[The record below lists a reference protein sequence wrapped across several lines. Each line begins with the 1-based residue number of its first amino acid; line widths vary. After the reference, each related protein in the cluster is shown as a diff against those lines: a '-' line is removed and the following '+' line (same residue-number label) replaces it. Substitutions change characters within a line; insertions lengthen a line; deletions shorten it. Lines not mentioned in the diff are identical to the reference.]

1 MKMKKTLAGIAA
13 AAMAVSSVS
22 VFSFG
27 ASAITEGTVID
38 FEDGDCSFV
47 YMNVDDDGA
56 DNSTLSVE
64 EFNGSKQLKVDVTSA
79 SKTPKV
85 WFDLDKI
92 TDRSNTIQINTVE
105 MDLTFVPK
113 NSDEAI
119 GWIGGQLGSAGGFDM
134 NAKDK
139 GQVNPGWSS
148 TDFQNEDTN
157 AYTEGASATT
167 HVVKKYLLG
176 SSHYTEESVNPFV
189 GVMTWGNGET
199 KDYTLYID
207 NVVLKDKAGNA
218 LPVGFA
224 AAEETEAETEE
235 TDAETAET
243 TAASETEAAVE
254 ETEADVE
261 ETEAEVTE
269 AAEEEA
275 APAAIDYSAL
285 TGDVISDTEATSAGA
300 WGQAITLTTVKNENG
315 VFDPAVLTPDKAV
328 VVYYTA
334 DTAPEVVL
342 QSWSGGEGWA
352 KVPADETLS
361 TDGVAVYTYE
371 YMTAMYQS
379 DDFVDTL
386 DAFIVGDT
394 GSELTVSKVLLVD
407 AASLTAGA
415 ASDEDVIEDA
425 APAEE
430 TEAPVE
436 EVTEAP
442 AEETTAPAA
451 DATTPVAS
459 TGNTAAA
466 AFAAVMAVAGAAALI
481 SKRK

>member
-1 MKMKKTLAGIAA
+1 MKMKKTLAAVAA
-13 AAMAVSSVS
+13 AAFLAVSISAVNVGAIDLKYYKADSNNTVYVNADKEADPNWSADYQADITSVY
-22 VFSFG
+22 G
-27 ASAITEGTVID
+27 VI
-38 FEDGDCSFV
+38 
-47 YMNVDDDGA
+47 Y
-56 DNSTLSVE
+56 SVE
-64 EFNGSKQLKVDVTSA
+64 
-79 SKTPKV
+79 
-85 WFDLDKI
+85 LD
-92 TDRSNTIQINTVE
+92 
-105 MDLTFVPK
+105 
-113 NSDEAI
+113 
-119 GWIGGQLGSAGGFDM
+119 
-134 NAKDK
+134 DK
-139 GQVNPGWSS
+139 GVAESEWFGGKLILNSNSNGWK
-148 TDFQNEDTN
+148 EI
-157 AYTEGASATT
+157 
-167 HVVKKYLLG
+167 K
-176 SSHYTEESVNPFV
+176 
-189 GVMTWGNGET
+189 TWGNGSEEIFVDT
-199 KDYTLYID
+199 TGKTAEIKYLSDTPFFKADDKYAQVCLQSYGAGITITGVELLDKD
-207 NVVLKDKAGNA
+207 GNKIELE
-218 LPVGFA
+218 LPVVTEASEEETSAEDTA
-224 AAEETEAETEE
+224 AETETEVTEAAETEAEVEETEAE
-235 TDAETAET
+235 
-243 TAASETEAAVE
+243 ETEAAVE
-254 ETEADVE
+254 ETEAV
-261 ETEAEVTE
+261 
-269 AAEEEA
+269 EEA
-275 APAAIDYSAL
+275 APAIDYSAL

-361 TDGVAVYTYE
+361 TDGVAVFTYD

-415 ASDEDVIEDA
+415 VSDEDVIEDA

-436 EVTEAP
+436 EVV
-442 AEETTAPAA
+442 EETTAPAA
-451 DATTPVAS
+451 DTTTPVAS

-466 AFAAVMAVAGAAALI
+466 SIAAVMALAGAAAVI

>member
-1 MKMKKTLAGIAA
+1 MKMKKTLAAVAA
-13 AAMAVSSVS
+13 AAFLAVSISAVNVGAIDLKYYKADSNNTVYVNADKEADPNWSADYQADITSVY
-22 VFSFG
+22 G
-27 ASAITEGTVID
+27 VI
-38 FEDGDCSFV
+38 
-47 YMNVDDDGA
+47 Y
-56 DNSTLSVE
+56 SVE
-64 EFNGSKQLKVDVTSA
+64 
-79 SKTPKV
+79 
-85 WFDLDKI
+85 LD
-92 TDRSNTIQINTVE
+92 
-105 MDLTFVPK
+105 
-113 NSDEAI
+113 
-119 GWIGGQLGSAGGFDM
+119 
-134 NAKDK
+134 DK
-139 GQVNPGWSS
+139 GVAESEWFGGKLILNSNSNGWK
-148 TDFQNEDTN
+148 EI
-157 AYTEGASATT
+157 
-167 HVVKKYLLG
+167 K
-176 SSHYTEESVNPFV
+176 
-189 GVMTWGNGET
+189 TWGNGSEEIFVDT
-199 KDYTLYID
+199 TGKTAEIKYLSDTPFFKADDKYAQVCLQSYGAGITITGVELLDKD
-207 NVVLKDKAGNA
+207 GNKIELE
-218 LPVGFA
+218 LPVVTEASEEETSAEDTA
-224 AAEETEAETEE
+224 AETETEVTEAAETEAEVEETEAE
-235 TDAETAET
+235 
-243 TAASETEAAVE
+243 ETEAAVE
-254 ETEADVE
+254 ETEAV
-261 ETEAEVTE
+261 
-269 AAEEEA
+269 EEA
-275 APAAIDYSAL
+275 APAIDYSAL

-361 TDGVAVYTYE
+361 TDGVAVFTYD

-415 ASDEDVIEDA
+415 VSDEDVIEDA

-436 EVTEAP
+436 EAV
-442 AEETTAPAA
+442 EETTAPAA
-451 DATTPVAS
+451 DTTTPVAS

-466 AFAAVMAVAGAAALI
+466 SIAAVMALAGAAAVI

>member
-1 MKMKKTLAGIAA
+1 MNFKKIVATLAA
-13 AAMAVSSVS
+13 AALSVS
-22 VFSFG
+22 
-27 ASAITEGTVID
+27 A
-38 FEDGDCSFV
+38 
-47 YMNVDDDGA
+47 
-56 DNSTLSVE
+56 LSV
-64 EFNGSKQLKVDVTSA
+64 SA
-79 SKTPKV
+79 MALS
-85 WFDLDKI
+85 
-92 TDRSNTIQINTVE
+92 
-105 MDLTFVPK
+105 
-113 NSDEAI
+113 
-119 GWIGGQLGSAGGFDM
+119 
-134 NAKDK
+134 
-139 GQVNPGWSS
+139 
-148 TDFQNEDTN
+148 
-157 AYTEGASATT
+157 
-167 HVVKKYLLG
+167 
-176 SSHYTEESVNPFV
+176 
-189 GVMTWGNGET
+189 T
-199 KDYTLYID
+199 KDY
-207 NVVLKDKAGNA
+207 LKDGVVYVNADKPEDPTWAIDAGVAQTDVYGVTFHVTFEDNA
-218 LPVGFA
+218 EWYGGGIGANSNSTGWKSIEWGTNSKEITADVENNTITWLSDTPIFA
-224 AAEETEAETEE
+224 ESDEYAQLWMQTWTGKVTVNSADVLGKDGVILSTDDAPAETEASGTEETTEETAAETEAEVEE
-235 TDAETAET
+235 
-243 TAASETEAAVE
+243 TAASETEAVVEETEAAVE
-254 ETEADVE
+254 ETEA
-261 ETEAEVTE
+261 
-269 AAEEEA
+269 
-275 APAAIDYSAL
+275 APAIDYSAL

-407 AASLTAGA
+407 AASLTEGA
-415 ASDEDVIEDA
+415 VSDEDVIEDA
-425 APAEE
+425 APVEE

-436 EVTEAP
+436 EAVTE
-442 AEETTAPAA
+442 APAA

-466 AFAAVMAVAGAAALI
+466 SIAAVMAVAGAAALI

>member
-1 MKMKKTLAGIAA
+1 MNFKKIVATLAA
-13 AAMAVSSVS
+13 AALSVS
-22 VFSFG
+22 
-27 ASAITEGTVID
+27 A
-38 FEDGDCSFV
+38 
-47 YMNVDDDGA
+47 
-56 DNSTLSVE
+56 LSV
-64 EFNGSKQLKVDVTSA
+64 SA
-79 SKTPKV
+79 MALS
-85 WFDLDKI
+85 
-92 TDRSNTIQINTVE
+92 
-105 MDLTFVPK
+105 
-113 NSDEAI
+113 
-119 GWIGGQLGSAGGFDM
+119 
-134 NAKDK
+134 
-139 GQVNPGWSS
+139 
-148 TDFQNEDTN
+148 
-157 AYTEGASATT
+157 
-167 HVVKKYLLG
+167 
-176 SSHYTEESVNPFV
+176 
-189 GVMTWGNGET
+189 T
-199 KDYTLYID
+199 KDY
-207 NVVLKDKAGNA
+207 LKDGVVYVNADKPEDPTWAIDAGVAQTDVYGVTFHVTFEGNA
-218 LPVGFA
+218 EWYGGGIGANSNSTGWKSIEWGTNSKEITADVENNTITWLSDAPIFA
-224 AAEETEAETEE
+224 ESDEYAQLWLQTWTGEVTVNSADVLGKDGVILSTDDAPAETEASEAEETEETAAETEAETEAEVEETEAEETEAE
-235 TDAETAET
+235 
-243 TAASETEAAVE
+243 VE
-254 ETEADVE
+254 E
-261 ETEAEVTE
+261 TE

-275 APAAIDYSAL
+275 APAIDYSAL
-285 TGDVISDTEATSAGA
+285 TGDVISDTEATSAGS

-394 GSELTVSKVLLVD
+394 GSEPTVSKVLLVD

-415 ASDEDVIEDA
+415 VSDEDVIEDA

-436 EVTEAP
+436 EVV
-442 AEETTAPAA
+442 EETTAPAA
-451 DATTPVAS
+451 DTTTPVAS

-466 AFAAVMAVAGAAALI
+466 SIAAVMALAGAAAVI

>member
-1 MKMKKTLAGIAA
+1 MKMKKTLSAIAA
-13 AAMAVSSVS
+13 AAMALTTVSAFTVS
-22 VFSFG
+22 T
-27 ASAITEGTVID
+27 SAIAEGTVID
-38 FEDGDCSFV
+38 FEDGDFSFV
-47 YMNVDDDGA
+47 YMNVDDSGA
-56 DNSTLSVE
+56 DDSALSVE
-64 EFNGSKQLKVDVTSA
+64 EFNGSKQLKVDVTTA

-92 TDRSNTIQINTVE
+92 TPRANTININTVE

-113 NSDEAI
+113 NSEEAI

-148 TDFQNEDTN
+148 TDFQNTDDN
-157 AYTEGASATT
+157 AYTPGASATT

-199 KDYTLYID
+199 CDYTLYID
-207 NVVLKDKAGNA
+207 NVVLKDKSGNA

-224 AAEETEAETEE
+224 AVEETAEETEAETE
-235 TDAETAET
+235 AP
-243 TAASETEAAVE
+243 VE
-254 ETEADVE
+254 ETEAPVE
-261 ETEAEVTE
+261 ETEAPVEE
-269 AAEEEA
+269 AAEETA
-275 APAAIDYSAL
+275 APAEEAPAAAVDYSAL
-285 TGDVISDTEATSAGA
+285 KGDVISDTEATSGGA
-300 WGQAITLTTVKNENG
+300 WGQAITLTTLKNEGG
-315 VFDPAVLTPDKAV
+315 VFDPAILTPDKAV
-328 VVYYTA
+328 VVYYEA
-334 DTAPEVVL
+334 ETAPEVVL

-352 KVPADETLS
+352 KVPANEEYS
-361 TDGVAVYTYE
+361 TDGVAVFTYD

-379 DDFVDTL
+379 ENFVDTL

-394 GSELTVSKVLLVD
+394 GSELTVSKVILVD
-407 AASLTAGA
+407 TASLTAGA
-415 ASDEDVIEDA
+415 KDESEVIEDA

-430 TEAPVE
+430 VTEAPV
-436 EVTEAP
+436 VTEAP
-442 AEETTAPAA
+442 AA
-451 DATTPVAS
+451 DTTTPVAS

-466 AFAAVMAVAGAAALI
+466 SIAAVMALAGAAALI

>member
-13 AAMAVSSVS
+13 AAMAATTVSTL
-22 VFSFG
+22 SFG
-27 ASAITEGTVID
+27 ASAIAEGTVVD

-64 EFNGSKQLKVDVTSA
+64 DYNGSKQLKVDVTTA

-105 MDLTFVPK
+105 MDITFVPK
-113 NSDEAI
+113 NSEEAL
-119 GWIGGQLGSAGGFDM
+119 GWIGGQLGSAGGFDL
-134 NAKDK
+134 NASDK
-139 GQVNPGWSS
+139 GQVNPKWSS
-148 TDFQNEDTN
+148 TDFQNEDNN
-157 AYTEGASATT
+157 AYTPGAAATT
-167 HVVKKYLLG
+167 HVTKKYLLG
-176 SSHYTEESVNPFV
+176 SSRYTEESVNPFV

-199 KDYTLYID
+199 ADYVMYID

-224 AAEETEAETEE
+224 AAAETEAPAEE
-235 TDAETAET
+235 T
-243 TAASETEAAVE
+243 AAETEAAPAEETTAETEAAPAEETTAETEAAPVE
-254 ETEADVE
+254 ET
-261 ETEAEVTE
+261 
-269 AAEEEA
+269 AAETEA
-275 APAAIDYSAL
+275 APAADVDYSGL
-285 TGDVISDTEATSAGA
+285 TGEVITDTEATSDGS

-328 VVYYTA
+328 VVYYEA

-361 TDGVAVYTYE
+361 TDGVAVFTYE

-379 DDFVDTL
+379 EDFSSTL

-394 GSELTVSKVLLVD
+394 GSALTVSKVVLVD
-407 AASLTAGA
+407 AASLTAGVE
-415 ASDEDVIEDA
+415 SDEDVIEDA
-425 APAEE
+425 APEV
-430 TEAPVE
+430 VE
-436 EVTEAP
+436 EVP
-442 AEETTAPAA
+442 AEVVTEAPAA

-466 AFAAVMAVAGAAALI
+466 SIAAVMALAGAAALI